1 VHGRSVR
8 ARLASFGVSV
18 GARRASHGEAGIDL
32 LAGFTV
38 DTFEAWCGFIVISR
52 FALSASRMPGPA
64 REKVGAN

>member
-1 VHGRSVR
+1 VAGRS
-8 ARLASFGVSV
+8 
-18 GARRASHGEAGIDL
+18 RRSGIDL